1 MHSSKGLSRFLQAQ
15 EQMYPIALSEVRK
28 GRKES
33 HWMWFVFPQ
42 IKGLGFSDTAKFYSI
57 ADLTE
62 AEAYLSHPLL
72 GKRLV
77 EISHALLDTEGK
89 TATAIFGAPDD
100 LKLRSCMTLFLK
112 VPDADPVFS
121 AVLKKYFQ
129 GIPDQL
135 TLEIL
140 ANWR

>member
-1 MHSSKGLSRFLQAQ
+1 MNGSKGLSRFIQAQ
-15 EQMYPIALSEVRK
+15 EQMYPGALSEVRSGHK
-28 GRKES
+28 RS

-42 IKGLGFSDTAKFYSI
+42 IKGLGSSETAKFYGI
-57 ADLTE
+57 ADLRE

-77 EISHALLDTEGK
+77 EISRALLDIEGK

-112 VPDADPVFS
+112 VPDADPVFI